1 MAARRGGASGPT
13 IRLVT
18 SCRKEQDMITAND
31 ISIPAE
37 FRAVEPDVSE
47 TYGRTVEAP
56 ERAARAAADRLDLVG
71 PLVQG
76 LIALGVED
84 HIVTPQA
91 SGIVWRF
98 GAGEPGQ
105 VQIDWAIS
113 VSPETDDASLVTI
126 ALHATATAAASRER
140 LFEAWPVIGPI
151 AELHAQR
158 VLHRIEAVAEEA
170 VEDPFRAAA

>member
-1 MAARRGGASGPT
+1 
-13 IRLVT
+13 
-18 SCRKEQDMITAND
+18 MITAND

-37 FRAVEPDVSE
+37 FHTSEPDVSE

-56 ERAARAAADRLDLVG
+56 QHVARAAVDRLDLVG
-71 PLVQG
+71 PLVQA
-76 LIALGVED
+76 LVALGLAD
-84 HIVTPQA
+84 HIVTPKP

-98 GAGEPGQ
+98 GSREAGNVE
-105 VQIDWAIS
+105 IDWAIS
-113 VSPETDDASLVTI
+113 VVPEMDDASLVTV
-126 ALHATATAAASRER
+126 ALRATATDAASRDR

-158 VLHRIEAVAEEA
+158 VLHRIESLAEEA

>member
-1 MAARRGGASGPT
+1 V
-13 IRLVT
+13 IN
-18 SCRKEQDMITAND
+18 AND

-37 FRAVEPDVSE
+37 FRVSEPDASE

-56 ERAARAAADRLDLVG
+56 EHATSAAAERLDLVG

-76 LIALGVED
+76 LVALGLAD
-84 HIVTPQA
+84 HIVTPKR

-98 GAGEPGQ
+98 GAREAGE
-105 VQIDWAIS
+105 VQIDWRIT
-113 VSPETDDASLVTI
+113 VTPEMEDASLVTV
-126 ALHATATAAASRER
+126 ALHATATDTASRER

-158 VLHRIEAVAEEA
+158 VLHRIESLAEEA
-170 VEDPFRAAA
+170 VEDPFRVAA

>member
-1 MAARRGGASGPT
+1 
-13 IRLVT
+13 
-18 SCRKEQDMITAND
+18 MITAND

-56 ERAARAAADRLDLVG
+56 EHAARAAADRLDLVG
-71 PLVQG
+71 PLVEG
-76 LIALGVED
+76 LIALGVDE

-105 VQIDWAIS
+105 VQIDWVLE
-113 VSPETDDASLVTI
+113 VSPRPTTPRSSPSPCTRPRP
-126 ALHATATAAASRER
+126 TRPAASGCSR
-140 LFEAWPVIGPI
+140 PGP
-151 AELHAQR
+151 
-158 VLHRIEAVAEEA
+158 
-170 VEDPFRAAA
+170 